1 MESQYHTI
9 LVAVDGSKTAD
20 LAFEKAVKFAKLDHA
35 KLVISHVI
43 DIQTFANVRANKRFI
58 DQNVTEY
65 AQGLLDRY
73 EKRARE
79 AGVETVELV
88 IENGSPKTLIPK
100 VIAPRVGAG
109 LIVCGAV
116 GMNAM
121 ERIMIGSVS
130 ENISR
135 YAKCDIY
142 IVRPKTLK

>member
-9 LVAVDGSKTAD
+9 LVAVDGSETAD

-35 KLVISHVI
+35 KLVIAHVI

-65 AQGLLDRY
+65 AQELLDRY

-79 AGVETVELV
+79 AGVETVELI

-142 IVRPKTLK
+142 IVRPKILK

>member
-1 MESQYHTI
+1 MDSHYHTI

-20 LAFEKAVKFAKLDHA
+20 LAFEKAVQFAKLDQA
-35 KLVISHVI
+35 KLVITHVI
-43 DIQTFANVRANKRFI
+43 DIQTFANVRANQRFI

-65 AQGLLDRY
+65 AQELLDKY
-73 EKRARE
+73 QKRAVE
-79 AGVETVELV
+79 EGVAEVELV
-88 IENGSPKTLIPK
+88 IESGSPKTMIPK

-130 ENISR
+130 ENITR